1 VFVSDETEQEKMMHY
16 FAILLLNG
24 HLASVGPFQGVM
36 ACETAVNQ
44 TRLLAKEAK
53 GICVPV
59 RNLGTHWNGKAV
71 PK

>member
-1 VFVSDETEQEKMMHY
+1 MHY

-59 RNLGTHWNGKAV
+59 RNLGTH
-71 PK
+71 